1 MRCVHAPT
9 FLCEND
15 VKYLQDVSVRPH
27 SAPIDGGYKGNGSE
41 GKTAQRMSEAISSLP
56 RLHIQQLHTRLPVF
70 REISLSPDASYDA
83 TDVSSQVSSMR
94 SFPYPCC

>member
-1 MRCVHAPT
+1 M
-9 FLCEND
+9 
-15 VKYLQDVSVRPH
+15 RPH

-41 GKTAQRMSEAISSLP
+41 GKTAHRMSEAISSLP

-83 TDVSSQVSSMR
+83 TDVSSQVSRIHSP
-94 SFPYPCC
+94 PYHFC